1 MKINA
6 AAQPRT
12 HAYFFPK
19 LIAPEVLDKC
29 KIHIG
34 NLAHSL
40 MVDENNQQVVIDD
53 LKFSM

>member
-19 LIAPEVLDKC
+19 LIAPEVLDEC

-40 MVDENNQQVVIDD
+40 MVDENHQQVVIDD